1 MCIFHVYKHTDL
13 GLPLKVLLGGLIF
26 CADSSCFILTI
37 SQGPRFSFAYH
48 IQNTRNEDSELE
60 TDD

>member
-26 CADSSCFILTI
+26 CADSSCLILTI
-37 SQGPRFSFAYH
+37 SQGQYFSFAYH
-48 IQNTRNEDSELE
+48 TEY
-60 TDD
+60 TK

>member
-13 GLPLKVLLGGLIF
+13 GLHLKVLLSEFIF
-26 CADSSCFILTI
+26 CADASCFILTI
-37 SQGPRFSFAYH
+37 SQGPCFPLLT